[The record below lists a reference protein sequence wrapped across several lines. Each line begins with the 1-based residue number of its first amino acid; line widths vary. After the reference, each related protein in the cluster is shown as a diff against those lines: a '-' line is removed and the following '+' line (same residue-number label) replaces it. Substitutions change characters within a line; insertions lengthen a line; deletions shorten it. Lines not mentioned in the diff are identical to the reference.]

1 MSKDTTQLVED
12 YVYKNYK
19 TYKDKQL
26 IIRDFG
32 NHFRVYTHK
41 DGSPLILSKEVDLL
55 LTKLKTY
62 LLTSKEDTSK
72 KLKFNFIAI

>member
-26 IIRDFG
+26 IIKELD
-32 NHFRVYTHK
+32 NHFRVLKHK
-41 DGSPLILSKEVDLL
+41 DGSPLILSKEVI
-55 LTKLKTY
+55 
-62 LLTSKEDTSK
+62 
-72 KLKFNFIAI
+72 N